1 MHIKIKWFVKNYLK
15 KNFNLEVKRV
25 PDYER
30 NKLIWIREMDIRTIF
45 DIGAN
50 VGQFSLE
57 ICEAFPGMYVYAFEP
72 VRTCYK
78 ELQKKMKKYVNYKS
92 FPFALGESNGE
103 LSINVSE
110 FSPSS
115 SLLKMSDAHKK
126 AFPFTEKNREEK
138 IMINTLDGIIEEMNL
153 TIEDNVLIKIDV
165 QGHEDKVISGGKNIL
180 SRAKVVIAE
189 VSFLELY
196 KGQPLFDD
204 IYMQLKEM
212 GFTFSGNLQM
222 LFSPINGMP
231 LQADAVFIK

>member
-1 MHIKIKWFVKNYLK
+1 MHIKIKRSVKNYLK

-30 NKLIWIREMDIRTIF
+30 NKFIWIREMDIKTIF

-57 ICEAFPGMYVYAFEP
+57 ICEVFPGMYVYAFEP

-78 ELQKKMKKYVNYKS
+78 ELQKKMKKYVNHRS

-103 LSINVSE
+103 LSIYVSE

-126 AFPFTEKNREEK
+126 AFPFTEKIKEEK
-138 IMINTLDGIIEEMNL
+138 VVIKTLDGIIEEMNL
-153 TIEDNVLIKIDV
+153 TIEDNMLIKIDV
-165 QGHEDKVISGGKNIL
+165 QGYEDKVITGGKNTI
-180 SRAKVVIAE
+180 SRAKVVITE
-189 VSFLELY
+189 VSFIELY
-196 KGQPLFDD
+196 DNQPLFDSLY
-204 IYMQLKEM
+204 IQLKNL
-212 GFTFSGNLQM
+212 GFKYAGNLQI
-222 LFSPINGMP
+222 LFSPLNGMP
-231 LQADAVFIK
+231 LQADTLFIK